1 MALAG
6 SAAAGAAA
14 AAAALLGLLLALRHR
29 ARSRSRRTA
38 VLCGD
43 AARLLAACPSLAS
56 YSPPLLLPISGHAS
70 TLFSVF
76 FRASPGLTFTRELV
90 ALPDGGEVALDF
102 RRPVCAGDRVVLL
115 LHGLTGGSHE
125 RYLQWQIRALEAAS
139 PAPAC
144 VVLNARGCG
153 GSRLATPLPFSAA
166 WTADVR
172 AAVRLLGA
180 RAGAGGR
187 VSAVGW
193 SLGAGILTKYV
204 CEEGAAGRRDLCAA
218 VACAPSLDFFK
229 SCARL
234 EGPLARAVYNAPMA
248 RALHRYLRPHLALLN
263 TVPGFHEAA
272 ALASPTLRGVD
283 AAAICPLHGFPSV
296 EAYYAAAS
304 TARELKH
311 VGVPL
316 LLLAARDDPICD
328 IGGLDEGAATASE
341 HVCAVVTAEGGHVA
355 WPLGGWLLP
364 GRELSWENAAVV
376 EWLRH
381 VGAV

>member
-1 MALAG
+1 MSL
-6 SAAAGAAA
+6 SRTAAAATAAA
-14 AAAALLGLLLALRHR
+14 AAVLGIFLALRLR
-29 ARSRSRRTA
+29 ARALSHRTA

-43 AARLLAACPSLAS
+43 AALLLAACPTLAS
-56 YSPPLLLPISGHAS
+56 YTPPLLLPISGHAS

-76 FRASPGLTFTRELV
+76 FRASPGLTYLREVV

-102 RRPVCAGDRVVLL
+102 RRPIARGDRVVLL

-153 GSRLATPLPFSAA
+153 GSRLATPLTFSAA

-172 AAVRLLGA
+172 EAVRLLRA
-180 RAGAGGR
+180 RAGAGGS

-193 SLGAGILTKYV
+193 SLGAGILTKFV

-234 EGPLARAVYNAPMA
+234 EGPLARVVYNAPMA
-248 RALHRYLRPHLALLN
+248 RALHRYLRPHVALLQK
-263 TVPGFHEAA
+263 VEGFNEAA
-272 ALASPTLRGVD
+272 ALGAPTLRGVD

-316 LLLAARDDPICD
+316 LVLAARDDPICD
-328 IGGLDEGAATASE
+328 IGGLDEGAPTASG
-341 HVCAVVTAEGGHVA
+341 HVSAVVTAEGGHVA
-355 WPLGGWLLP
+355 WPMGGWLP
-364 GRELSWENAAVV
+364 SREHSWENAAVV

-381 VGAV
+381 VGAI